1 MNFVKNLKLGFIG
14 TGNMAQTMIKALI
27 ENKMTTSQNIMGCNR
42 SPGKLQ
48 KLVEQYQILSAPSA
62 DAVVDFADIVIVA
75 VKPQDFMAAVEPISR
90 QFQHNQIVISL
101 AAGIKLNRL
110 QKLIP
115 DARVCRL
122 IPNTPSLIGKG
133 VLGFYSEHKDSSVL
147 SVVEDLVAT
156 LGHLVVVEDE
166 DKLEA
171 ITVASASGTGFVFEM
186 MLYWQDW
193 LEEHGFSEA
202 EARQITVETFLG
214 TSMLASQNKLNAIE
228 DLQARVTSKKGVT
241 LAGLSSMRELEIE
254 RALRISFEKAAMR
267 SSELANEIK

>member
-14 TGNMAQTMIKALI
+14 TGNMAQTIIKGLL
-27 ENKMTTSQNIMGCNR
+27 ENKQTLPQNIMGCNR

-48 KLVEQYQILSAPSA
+48 RLVEQYKIQSAPSA

-75 VKPQDFMAAVEPISR
+75 VKPQDFLAAVEPISR

-110 QKLIP
+110 QKLMP
-115 DARVCRL
+115 DTRVCRL

-133 VLGFYSEHKDSSVL
+133 VLGFYSEQKDASVL
-147 SVVEDLVAT
+147 SVVEDLVTT
-156 LGHLVVVEDE
+156 LGHLIVVEDE
-166 DKLEA
+166 EKLEA

-193 LEEHGFSEA
+193 LEEHGFSES
-202 EARQITVETFLG
+202 EARQITVETFVGSSL
-214 TSMLASQNKLNAIE
+214 LASQNTLNPIE

-241 LAGLSSMRELEIE
+241 SAGLLSMRELEIE

-267 SSELANEIK
+267 SSELANELK

>member
-27 ENKMTTSQNIMGCNR
+27 ENKMTPAQNIMGCNR

>member
-27 ENKMTTSQNIMGCNR
+27 ENKMTPAQHIMGCNR

-75 VKPQDFMAAVEPISR
+75 VKPQDFMSAVEPISR

-193 LEEHGFSEA
+193 LEEHGFTEA